1 VAEYWTAEPEASAC
15 GGEDETIMTQAGGR
29 KPALNPAQIWNMSFG
44 FLGIQIGFDLQNG
57 NVSRIFQ
64 TLGAQVDELAI
75 LWIAAP
81 MTGLIVQPII
91 GHLSDKTWVRFGN
104 SFGRRRPFFLAGAL
118 LASLALF
125 IMPNSPA
132 LWVAAGMLWIMD
144 ASLNITMEPF
154 RAFVGDNLP
163 DRQRTVGYAMQSFF
177 IGVGA
182 VIAGALPWVMTNW
195 LGLSNVAPAGEIPE
209 TVRWAF
215 YIGGLALLAAV
226 SWTVF
231 TTREY
236 SPDELAGFEAVRR
249 RDLGVEP
256 VPPFPPPRTPA
267 QFRKGGIVWI
277 IAGAILAAC
286 VAIARSASRPA
297 FLSGIE
303 IAQELY
309 VLAGLLAG
317 FGVVQLL
324 ASGLR
329 ARGRNDSGFMEVVSD
344 LFAMPKTMRQLAV
357 VQFFSWFAM
366 FAMWIYGTPAVAEYH
381 FAAPD
386 PATRGYQDAA
396 DWWSL
401 LGSVRNG
408 LAAAAALGFI
418 WLAARIDRRRLHAI
432 NLMLGAAGFAGMLLI
447 RDPAL
452 LWVPMIGVGIAWASI
467 VSLPYAILAGC
478 VPAGKMGIYMGVFNI
493 FIVVPQLLAATLLGF
508 LVTNLF
514 GGAPIF
520 AMAIAAASFMAAAAA
535 TLLVQEQAA

>member
-1 VAEYWTAEPEASAC
+1 
-15 GGEDETIMTQAGGR
+15 MTQGGH
-29 KPALNPAQIWNMSFG
+29 KPALSAGQIWNMSFG

-64 TLGAQVDELAI
+64 TLGAEVDELAI

-91 GHLSDKTWVRFGN
+91 GHLSDHTWGR
-104 SFGRRRPFFLAGAL
+104 FGRRRPYFLVGAL

-132 LWVAAGMLWIMD
+132 LWIAAGTLWLMD

-177 IGVGA
+177 IGTGA

-195 LGLSNVAPAGEIPE
+195 LGLSNVAPEGQIPE

-215 YIGGLALLAAV
+215 YIGGAALLAAV
-226 SWTVF
+226 AWTVLRS
-231 TTREY
+231 REY
-236 SPDELAGFEAVRR
+236 SPEEMARFEAARR
-249 RDLGVEP
+249 AALGLAAAAP
-256 VPPFPPPRTPA
+256 AAALRSAA
-267 QFRKGGIVWI
+267 QFRKGGAAWI
-277 IAGAILAAC
+277 IAGLALAAF
-286 VAIARSASRPA
+286 VALARSEARPA
-297 FLSGIE
+297 ALGTID
-303 IAQELY
+303 IAKDLY
-309 VLAGLLAG
+309 VLAALLGG
-317 FGVVQLL
+317 FGVIQLIA
-324 ASGLR
+324 ASLR
-329 ARGRNDSGFMEVVSD
+329 GQGRNDSGFMEVVSD

-381 FAAPD
+381 FASPD

-396 DWWSL
+396 DWWGL

-418 WLAARIDRRRLHAI
+418 LIAARFDRCRLHAV
-432 NLMLGAAGFAGMLLI
+432 NLALGAAGFASILLI

-452 LWVPMIGVGIAWASI
+452 LWVSMIGVGIAWASI

-478 VPAGKMGIYMGVFNI
+478 VPAEKMGIYMGVFNI
-493 FIVVPQLLAATLLGF
+493 FIVVPQLLAATVLGF

-514 GGAPIF
+514 GGEPIY
-520 AMAIAAASFMAAAAA
+520 AMAIAAVSFVLAAAA
-535 TLLVQEQAA
+535 TLLVNDGESTAGAPATLAGEA